1 MLKYFASIPIVL
13 TLLASLY
20 GGFTYINKLTNQI
33 DDSTKEIMMLRKDI
47 ENIHQIYSD
56 KTNRN
61 SQNYTMARE
70 ELVKELAEYSSW
82 LGRVEG
88 VVNALRDSSYSM
100 ASDAE
105 VRALEEA
112 VRTNTTS
119 VRDIGYEMKELER
132 KLSGGY

>member
-1 MLKYFASIPIVL
+1 MLKYFASIPIL
-13 TLLASLY
+13 ITLIASAY
-20 GGFTYINKLTNQI
+20 GGLNYINKLTTQI

-61 SQNYTMARE
+61 SNNYAMARE
-70 ELVKELAEYSSW
+70 ELVKELAEFSSW
-82 LGRVEG
+82 IGRIEG
-88 VVNALRDSSYSM
+88 VVSALRDASYSM
-100 ASDAE
+100 ASDVE

-119 VRDIGYEMKELER
+119 LRDVGYEMKELER

>member
-47 ENIHQIYSD
+47 ENIHQIYTE

-88 VVNALRDSSYSM
+88 VVNALRDASYSM

-119 VRDIGYEMKELER
+119 LRDVGYEMKELER

>member
-1 MLKYFASIPIVL
+1 MLKYFASIPILL

-119 VRDIGYEMKELER
+119 LRDVGYEMKELER

>member
-1 MLKYFASIPIVL
+1 MFKYIASVPLIL

-20 GGFTYINKLTNQI
+20 GGFTYTNKLTTQI
-33 DDSTKEIMMLRKDI
+33 DNSTKEIMMLRKDI
-47 ENIHQIYSD
+47 ESIHQIYTE

-61 SQNYTMARE
+61 TSAYTEARE
-70 ELVKELAEYSSW
+70 ELTKELASFSAW
-82 LGRVEG
+82 VGRIEG
-88 VVNALRDSSYSM
+88 VVNALRDASYSM
-100 ASDAE
+100 ASEAE

-119 VRDIGYEMKELER
+119 LRDVGYEMKELER

>member
-1 MLKYFASIPIVL
+1 MLKYFASIPILL

-33 DDSTKEIMMLRKDI
+33 DNSTKEIMMLRKDI

-61 SQNYTMARE
+61 SENYTMARE
-70 ELVKELAEYSSW
+70 ELVKELASYSSW

-88 VVNALRDSSYSM
+88 VVNALRDASYSM
-100 ASDAE
+100 ASEVE

-119 VRDIGYEMKELER
+119 LRDINYEMKELER